1 MMKKRYLGILLS
13 FSLMLL
19 LVSCANEEATYQWV
33 KAPGWS
39 RAIAVGITHVGD
51 PAPVSFDETGNSY
64 FFVIEGEDEPRPR
77 LLSYSPQMTQNWDVP
92 LPITLTL
99 PDKPTLFWQQ
109 GGLNAYWLSNRAL
122 YYARLNA
129 EGDVIIAPTLL
140 SHDEVEIDSY
150 HVMYDQQGN
159 ADIWFAGVR
168 RAPGLYRLVLSANGV
183 ISAAALVDPT
193 GFAPQLVLDQND
205 VVHAIWAQYPPG
217 SSTFSIYYADYAA
230 GQFQIDLVR
239 HILDIS
245 VSPTSIVQGPEIG
258 LDTNNVYLFWTIEVR
273 TGPSTG
279 AIETRYVTFTPGQPE
294 TMTAAMPLAAPTT
307 DDLMYETWASDG
319 FVAGP
324 RANPNAPQY
333 TPTSATKDVARSETI
348 ASELPL
354 ALLNTNVQYEYRQIN
369 SQVAVLYLE
378 NGQPTG
384 YQLLSYSTGLAR
396 VPFLRADSANHLYL
410 TWLEADEGGGFHVYF
425 ASTAPQTKTVLD
437 KLSGNDFMQL
447 LGVTLFGMLSG
458 VVLSPL
464 VVFLWMIAP
473 MVIAGGTLFVQR
485 SYSEDRLTTGTV
497 VSIMLALGAYWV
509 VKQFALPNIF
519 EDVPFQ
525 VWIPIIPVGLE
536 DVLRLGVPIIL
547 TLIGVVVAWFAT
559 IRRHIV
565 SPLYFMLVFGLVD
578 GVLTMA
584 VYGFYFY
591 NLL

>member
-1 MMKKRYLGILLS
+1 
-13 FSLMLL
+13 MLL
-19 LVSCANEEATYQWV
+19 LAACAGGEATYQWV

-39 RAIAVGITHVGD
+39 RALAVGITHVGD
-51 PAPVSFDETGNSY
+51 PAPVSFDEAGNSY
-64 FFVIEGEDEPRPR
+64 FFVIEGKDEPRPR
-77 LLSYSPQMTQNWDVP
+77 LLSYSPQMTVNWDVS
-92 LPITLTL
+92 LPMTLTL
-99 PDKPTLFWQQ
+99 PDKPTLFWQRD
-109 GGLNAYWLSNRAL
+109 GLNAYWLSNRAL

-129 EGDVIIAPTLL
+129 EGDVIVAPTLL
-140 SHDEVEIDSY
+140 SHNEVEIDSY
-150 HVMYDQQGN
+150 HVIYDQQGN

-168 RAPGLYRLVLSANGV
+168 RAPGLYRLVLSAEGV
-183 ISAAALVDPT
+183 VSAAALVDPS

-205 VVHAIWAQYPPG
+205 VVHAIWAQHHPD
-217 SSTFSIYYADYAA
+217 SSTFAIYYADYTV
-230 GQFQIDLVR
+230 GQFQIDLVQ

-245 VSPTSIVQGPEIG
+245 VSPTSILQGPEIG
-258 LDTNNVYLFWTIEVR
+258 LDTSTVYLFWTIEVR

-279 AIETRYVTFTPGQPE
+279 AIETRYVTFAPGQPE
-294 TMTAAMPLAAPTT
+294 TMSAAAPLTAPTT

-319 FVAGP
+319 FMTGP
-324 RANPNAPQY
+324 RTNPNVPQY
-333 TPTSATKDVARSETI
+333 TLTSATKDVARSETI
-348 ASELPL
+348 AAELPL

-369 SQVAVLYLE
+369 SQVAMLYLE
-378 NGQPTG
+378 NGQPTS

-396 VPFLRADSANHLYL
+396 VPFLQAHADNHLAL
-410 TWLEADEGGGFHVYF
+410 TWLEADEEGGFHVYF
-425 ASTAPQTKTVLD
+425 ASTAPQTKAVLD
-437 KLSGNDFMQL
+437 KLSGSDFIQL

-458 VVLSPL
+458 IVLSPL

-473 MVIAGGTLFVQR
+473 MVIAGGTLLVQR
-485 SYSEDRLTTGTV
+485 SYSEDKLTIGTL
-497 VSIMLALGAYWV
+497 VSIALAMGAYWV

-536 DVLRLGVPIIL
+536 NILRVGMPVVM
-547 TLIGVVVAWFAT
+547 TLIGVVVAWFTT

-584 VYGFYFY
+584 IYGFYFY

>member
-1 MMKKRYLGILLS
+1 
-13 FSLMLL
+13 MLL
-19 LVSCANEEATYQWV
+19 LVACADGETTYQWV
-33 KAPGWS
+33 KSPGWS

-51 PAPVSFDETGNSY
+51 PAPVSFDEMGNIY
-64 FFVIEGEDEPRPR
+64 FFVIGDNDKPRPR
-77 LLSYSPQMTQNWDVP
+77 LLSYSSQMTLNWDVS
-92 LPITLTL
+92 LPMTLTL
-99 PDKPTLFWQQ
+99 PDKPNLFWQH
-109 GGLNAYWLSNRAL
+109 GGLNVYWLSDRAL

-168 RAPGLYRLVLSANGV
+168 RAPGLYRLVLGADGV
-183 ISAAALVDPT
+183 LSAAALIDPS
-193 GFAPQLVLDQND
+193 GFSPQLALDHNNT
-205 VVHAIWAQYPPG
+205 VHAVWAQYPPG
-217 SSTFSIYYADYAA
+217 SSTFTIYYADYPI
-230 GQFQIDLVR
+230 GQYQADR
-239 HILDIS
+239 ARNILDVNI
-245 VSPTSIVQGPEIG
+245 SPTSIVQGPEIG

-294 TMTAAMPLAAPTT
+294 TMSAAIPLAAPTT
-307 DDLMYETWASDG
+307 DDLMYEAWASDG
-319 FVAGP
+319 FLTGP

-333 TPTSATKDVARSETI
+333 TLTSATKDVAHSETI

-354 ALLNTNVQYEYRQIN
+354 ALLNTNVRYEYRQIN

-378 NGQPTG
+378 NGQPTS

-396 VPFLRADSANHLYL
+396 VPFLRADLDNHLYL

-425 ASTAPQTKTVLD
+425 ASTAPQTKTILD
-437 KLSGNDFMQL
+437 KLSGSDFMQL

-458 VVLSPL
+458 IVLSPL

-473 MVIAGGTLFVQR
+473 MVIAGVTLFVQR
-485 SYSEDRLTTGTV
+485 SYSEDKLTIGTV
-497 VSIMLALGAYWV
+497 ISIVLAIGAYWL

-525 VWIPIIPVGLE
+525 VWIPIIPAGLE
-536 DVLRLGVPIIL
+536 DILRLGMPIML
-547 TLIGVVVAWFAT
+547 TLIGVVVAWFTT
-559 IRRHIV
+559 IRRHII